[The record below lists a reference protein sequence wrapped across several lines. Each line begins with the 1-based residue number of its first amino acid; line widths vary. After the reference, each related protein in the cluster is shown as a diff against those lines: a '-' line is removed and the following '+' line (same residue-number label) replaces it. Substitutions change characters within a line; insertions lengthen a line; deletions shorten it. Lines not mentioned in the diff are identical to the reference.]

1 MSEKKRIKVGDI
13 VVLNDPV
20 HPVKRVGYQLHWTE
34 VDWSKDSELLEV
46 SKFCEKSRIHTRQ
59 LNRIYETLARE
70 YVERNGFGGRER
82 TVIRDIDSEVLMR
95 PGRYEVIAKRV
106 KYIGRYSP
114 GSGPSVSSWGYECPD
129 PAYLAD
135 AKAVILLDVRAIDSN
150 TVFPGGGEIT
160 ADDCVLEEVKA

>member
-1 MSEKKRIKVGDI
+1 MSDRKRIKVGDI
-13 VVLNDPV
+13 VVLNKPV
-20 HPVKRVGYQLHWTE
+20 QPVKRVGYSLHWTE

-46 SKFCEKSRIHTRQ
+46 GKFCEKNRIHTRQ
-59 LNRIYETLARE
+59 LNRIYEALARE
-70 YVERNGFGGRER
+70 YVERNGFGGKER
-82 TVIRDIDSEVLMR
+82 TVIRDTDSEMLMR

-114 GSGPSVSSWGYECPD
+114 GSGPSVSSWGYDCPD

-135 AKAVILLDVRAIDSN
+135 AKAVILLDVVEIDSEAA
-150 TVFPGGGEIT
+150 FLCRGEIT